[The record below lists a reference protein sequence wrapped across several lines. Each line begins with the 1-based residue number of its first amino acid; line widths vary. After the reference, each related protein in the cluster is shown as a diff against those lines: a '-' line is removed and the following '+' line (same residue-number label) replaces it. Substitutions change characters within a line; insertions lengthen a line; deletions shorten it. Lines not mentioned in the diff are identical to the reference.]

1 MVLMVMVMVMVMG
14 MVLVLI
20 VLVMMEI
27 VLVMVMVM
35 ALVLIMVLMTTSG
48 DWRGEAWCRPPS
60 SILSGRCS
68 GGSTRLTFEAGPW
81 FVFDLMST

>member
-1 MVLMVMVMVMVMG
+1 MLKKTALFSRDG
-14 MVLVLI
+14 FPYI
-20 VLVMMEI
+20 AGDDGDSAGDGDGDGDS
-27 VLVMVMVM
+27 